1 MSQATSGS
9 TSERVPLSRDRVL
22 AGAITVA
29 DAGGIGALTIRTL
42 AQELGVKPMSV
53 YHYVANKD
61 EIIDGIV
68 DLVYAEIDLPVPGGD
83 WRTEMRRRA
92 NSARRVLANHP
103 WATPLLQSRLN
114 PGPATLRHHNA
125 FIGTL
130 RAAGFSVALTAHAF
144 ALIDSYVFGFA
155 LSENALPIH
164 GPDSVADTAASMM
177 HFFDAE
183 AYPALLEFT
192 MEHIMRPDYDFG
204 EEFAYGLDLILDG
217 LAPVTARQWRRT
229 SRPASEQTSKGRES
243 TIGNAQRVMTARIG
257 GGTFLHG
264 SGDAHSLNPR
274 AA

>member
-1 MSQATSGS
+1 MSQPISGG
-9 TSERVPLSRDRVL
+9 TKERVSLSRERVL
-22 AGAITVA
+22 AGATTVA

-42 AQELGVKPMSV
+42 AAELGAKPMSV

-68 DLVYAEIDLPVPGGD
+68 DLVFAEIDLPVPGGD
-83 WRTEMRRRA
+83 WRSEMLRRA

-125 FIGTL
+125 FIATL
-130 RAAGFSVALTAHAF
+130 RAAGFSVELTAHAF

-192 MEHIMRPDYDFG
+192 VKHIMRPDYDFG
-204 EEFAYGLDLILDG
+204 EEFEYGLDLILDG
-217 LAPVTARQWRRT
+217 LARSLPDNGGASRAR
-229 SRPASEQTSKGRES
+229 RPSKPS
-243 TIGNAQRVMTARIG
+243 KAVKARA
-257 GGTFLHG
+257 GTP
-264 SGDAHSLNPR
+264 SG
-274 AA
+274 

>member
-1 MSQATSGS
+1 MSETVRGS
-9 TSERVPLSRDRVL
+9 TGERVPLSRDRVL
-22 AGAITVA
+22 AGAVTVA

-68 DLVYAEIDLPVPGGD
+68 DLVFAEINLPLPGAD
-83 WRTEMRRRA
+83 WRSEMQRRA
-92 NSARRVLANHP
+92 HSARRVLAVHP

-125 FIGTL
+125 FIATL
-130 RAAGFSVALTAHAF
+130 RTAGFSVELTAHAF

-164 GPDSVADTAASMM
+164 GPETVADTAASMM
-177 HFFDAE
+177 QFFDAE

-192 MEHIMRPDYDFG
+192 MKHVMRPDYDFG
-204 EEFAYGLDLILDG
+204 TEFEYGLTLILDG
-217 LAPVTARQWRRT
+217 LTASLT
-229 SRPASEQTSKGRES
+229 DD
-243 TIGNAQRVMTARIG
+243 
-257 GGTFLHG
+257 
-264 SGDAHSLNPR
+264 GDARPSRSPIITTPAKKR
-274 AA
+274 SSMASD